1 MIPPVRPPSRLG
13 RRGLLT
19 GMGLAGFG
27 GRARAQSAGAAYSN
41 DLVAAA
47 RKEGTVVLHSGE
59 DAALLGLLA
68 RAFQTRFSGITVTTA
83 RADTEAQ
90 LQAFADGGAGNTVD
104 VLTTTDLARMVEL
117 RRSGRL
123 ALFIPDEVKRWPDT
137 ARDPDGF
144 YCFTA
149 LGLMVLGY
157 NQKLVPA
164 EQIPKSYADLLGPRF
179 VDKLTSVHPG
189 YSGGGLT
196 ASVLLANA
204 LGWPFFE
211 QLARQ
216 GVLQVP
222 SAAEAV
228 ERVATGE
235 RSAMV
240 YGSEQAAFRQK
251 AAGAPVGIVYPADGS
266 PGVPSATAI
275 LREAPHPNAA
285 RLLATWMVGKEAQ
298 EIVIGAGARSF
309 HPDMREPAGRT
320 TLSAI
325 KVLSPDPIL
334 ISAEADLVKTF
345 YSQLFAK

>member
-1 MIPPVRPPSRLG
+1 
-13 RRGLLT
+13 
-19 GMGLAGFG
+19 
-27 GRARAQSAGAAYSN
+27 
-41 DLVAAA
+41 
-47 RKEGTVVLHSGE
+47 
-59 DAALLGLLA
+59 
-68 RAFQTRFSGITVTTA
+68 
-83 RADTEAQ
+83 
-90 LQAFADGGAGNTVD
+90 
-104 VLTTTDLARMVEL
+104 
-117 RRSGRL
+117 
-123 ALFIPDEVKRWPDT
+123 
-137 ARDPDGF
+137 
-144 YCFTA
+144 
-149 LGLMVLGY
+149 
-157 NQKLVPA
+157 
-164 EQIPKSYADLLGPRF
+164 
-179 VDKLTSVHPG
+179 
-189 YSGGGLT
+189 
-196 ASVLLANA
+196 VLLANA